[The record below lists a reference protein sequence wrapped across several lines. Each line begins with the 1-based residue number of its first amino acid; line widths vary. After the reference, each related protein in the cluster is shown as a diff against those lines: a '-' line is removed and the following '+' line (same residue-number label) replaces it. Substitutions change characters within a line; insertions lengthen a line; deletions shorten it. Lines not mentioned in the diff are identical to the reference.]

1 MDEGR
6 GMKDEGRGMRDERR
20 GMMDE
25 RRGKMDEKKTNKIR
39 TVRDL
44 KVYRKA
50 FDSAMEIFELTKK
63 FPEEEKY
70 SLTDQIRRA
79 SRSVCSNLSEG
90 WRKRRY
96 KAVFL
101 NKLTDSG
108 QEAAETQTWLEFSFH
123 CKYINKETFNR
134 LDENYEHIFAM
145 LNSMEKKA
153 DTFCRPSS

>member
-1 MDEGR
+1 MEDRFARTTDDGR
-6 GMKDEGRGMRDERR
+6 RKTKDKNR
-20 GMMDE
+20 
-25 RRGKMDEKKTNKIR
+25 TSKIR
-39 TVRDL
+39 SVRDL

-50 FDSAMEIFELTKK
+50 FDLAMEIFELTKK
-63 FPEEEKY
+63 FPKEETY

-108 QEAAETQTWLEFSFH
+108 QEASETQTWLEFSLH
-123 CKYINKETFNR
+123 CKYIDEETFQR
-134 LDENYEHIFAM
+134 LDDSYEHVFAM
-145 LNSMEKKA
+145 LSSMEKKA
-153 DTFCRPSS
+153 DAFCRPSS

>member
-1 MDEGR
+1 
-6 GMKDEGRGMRDERR
+6 
-20 GMMDE
+20 
-25 RRGKMDEKKTNKIR
+25 MDEKKTNKIR

-63 FPEEEKY
+63 FPKEEKY
-70 SLTDQIRRA
+70 SLTDQIRRP

-123 CKYINKETFNR
+123 CKYINEENFNR
-134 LDENYEHIFAM
+134 LDESYEHIFAM